1 MNNFLQK
8 LQNTKQ
14 FSPLTIQL
22 VRFLSQKS
30 GEKNPVVLTATTLT
44 AQGILS
50 GHTCCDL
57 TDDNTKQKLFE
68 LSEQKIK
75 EEKLREILIKS
86 PLVNDYTDSP
96 PQPDDN
102 RPLVLEGSR
111 LYLRRYRQYE
121 TDIAENIKKRLQ
133 IQRKDRD
140 FSALKPIFSKFFP
153 NKNTQTDWQ
162 KIACCLSLFSPFF
175 ILTGG
180 PGTGKTT
187 TVVKMLA
194 LLQTNAFLQG
204 KKPLQIALT
213 APTGKAAARLQ
224 EAIRNQLANLPE
236 DKLPWEKSWDELFAT
251 KATTL
256 HRLLKMQFLTKEM
269 RHNAKNPLPYD
280 VVLVDEAS
288 MLDLELLHAL
298 LTATPMETKLILLG
312 DKNQL
317 ASIEAGYVLGSLCS
331 RAEDGHYTPET
342 CQNLQAI
349 CDETIPKNLQDLNG
363 TDLDQ
368 STVLLRKSYRFQ
380 DKSGIGEAANALQKK
395 EISQTEN
402 LTADNFLHFFDN
414 FSDLSLFVEE
424 KATQTQLI
432 NFVLQ
437 QYESY
442 IVKLQN
448 SPQDPD
454 TWAKE
459 LLQELK
465 TFQLLTPLHD
475 GEWSVNEINR
485 RITIAFQKKM
495 NIKESTWFH
504 GRPLLI
510 TGNRPQLK
518 LLNGERGI
526 VLMCE
531 QNGEQKLQAAFAD
544 EETGK
549 IRWISPRRLGAV
561 ETAFALTVHK
571 TQGSEFDR
579 CSLVLPPYPS
589 QVLSR
594 ELLYTAI
601 TRAKK
606 HFSLFLPQKS
616 VLSYTLNKKLVRTS
630 GLAYKINSV
639 FTDKYFLE
647 SN

>member
-1 MNNFLQK
+1 MNYFLQK

-22 VRFLSQKS
+22 VRFLSEKG
-30 GEKNPVVLTATTLT
+30 GEENPVVLTAATLT

-57 TDDNTKQKLFE
+57 TDENTKQKFFE
-68 LSEQKIK
+68 LSKQEISD
-75 EEKLREILIKS
+75 EELREILIKS
-86 PLVNDYTDSP
+86 PLINDYTDS
-96 PQPDDN
+96 QPHPEDN

-121 TDIAENIKKRLQ
+121 TDIAENIKNRMQ
-133 IQRKDRD
+133 IRQKDRD
-140 FSALKPIFSKFFP
+140 FSALKPIFSNLFP
-153 NKNTQTDWQ
+153 DKNTQTDWQ

-204 KKPLQIALT
+204 KNPLRIALA

-224 EAIRNQLANLPE
+224 ETIGNQLASLPK
-236 DKLPWEKSWDELFAT
+236 DNLPWEKSWDELFTT

-269 RHNAKNPLPYD
+269 RHNTENPLPYD

-298 LTATPMETKLILLG
+298 LIATPMETKLILLG

-331 RAEDGHYTPET
+331 RAENGHYTPET
-342 CQNLQAI
+342 RQNLQAI
-349 CDETIPKNLQDLNG
+349 CGETIPQNLQDLNG
-363 TDLDQ
+363 TVLDQ

-380 DKSGIGEAANALQKK
+380 DKSGIGEAANALQN
-395 EISQTEN
+395 SQTEN
-402 LTADNFLHFFDN
+402 LTANNFLHFFDN
-414 FSDLSLFVEE
+414 FSDLHLFTKE
-424 KATQTQLI
+424 KATQKRLVD
-432 NFVLQ
+432 FVLQ

-442 IVKLQN
+442 IVKLQ
-448 SPQDPD
+448 SPPQNPD

-459 LLQELK
+459 LLQELE
-465 TFQLLTPLHD
+465 TFQLLTPLHN
-475 GEWSVNEINR
+475 GEWGVDEINR
-485 RITIAFQKKM
+485 CITAAFQKKL
-495 NIKESTWFH
+495 NIKDSTWFH

-510 TGNRPQLK
+510 TSNRPQLK

-526 VLMCE
+526 VLE
-531 QNGEQKLQAAFAD
+531 YKKNGKQKLHAAFTD

-549 IRWISPRRLGAV
+549 IRWISTKQLGTV

-579 CSLVLPPYPS
+579 CVLVLPSYPS

-606 HFSLFLPQKS
+606 HFSLFLPKKN
-616 VLSYTLNKKLVRTS
+616 VLNYMLNKKLVRTS

-647 SN
+647 